1 MYEHV
6 SLLIIFHILEEVSNL
21 KKVVEGVK
29 EDMNFVCGVV
39 ADIKEPVTDTKVSN
53 EDLTEAISKRNGE
66 FYLIGS

>member
-21 KKVVEGVK
+21 KKVVEV
-29 EDMNFVCGVV
+29 VCGVV
-39 ADIKEPVTDTKVSN
+39 ADIKEAVTDTKVSN